1 MVYLN
6 HEVAAQSQTVPG
18 VKKPAVSKADHAYAV
33 AHPQNL
39 PPHHDRQTTVPQVD
53 TSANRNGNLNGDV
66 KPTANSASEAVA
78 AKAAEAAEAVPL
90 PPLPPLFNHL
100 VSQTQAPIMK
110 EQTNFTFEQ
119 QRRQNEAAQ
128 AMYVR
133 NVSPR
138 PYVPPPN
145 THMDLSN
152 FHSRPL
158 YSTKDLAF
166 QPISKFSV

>member
-6 HEVAAQSQTVPG
+6 HEIAAQSQSVPE
-18 VKKPAVSKADHAYAV
+18 VKKPAVSKADHAYTA

-39 PPHHDRQTTVPQVD
+39 PPHRDGQTTVPQVN
-53 TSANRNGNLNGDV
+53 TSANRNGNFNGDV
-66 KPTANSASEAVA
+66 KPVANSAAEAVA
-78 AKAAEAAEAVPL
+78 ARAAKAAEAVPL
-90 PPLPPLFNHL
+90 PLLPPLFNHL
-100 VSQTQAPIMK
+100 MSQTQAPITK
-110 EQTNFTFEQ
+110 EQTSLTVEQ
-119 QRRQNEAAQ
+119 QQRQNEPAQ

-166 QPISKFSV
+166 QPISKFSF